1 MIKLMKYELL
11 RRKQLL
17 IGALLAIL
25 VLEGITVYA
34 IYQGGNWNVLAILLT
49 FLLVIGTMLLP
60 ILNTVTKLYADF
72 KQKQGYMLF
81 LTPQSGYKILWTKT
95 IYGAIEILAAILLV
109 AGCLFLSG
117 FAVDHFQGNAV
128 SSMLASMQQE
138 MGPISLG
145 SAGFVYV
152 LLIFLQM
159 LAQLSIAMLAVT
171 VSRSIMP
178 ATNYGWLIALLMY
191 FAFVIGVNI
200 VNGVLL
206 LAFGLGGDIIQI
218 AQNNIADIGGMIAK
232 YLTVGAVTYLL
243 WFVGCTVL
251 SGRLV
256 NKNVDL

>member
-1 MIKLMKYELL
+1 M
-11 RRKQLL
+11 L

-49 FLLVIGTMLLP
+49 FLLAIGTMLLP

-81 LTPQSGYKILWTKT
+81 LTPQSGYKILWAKT

-109 AGCLFLSG
+109 TGCLFLSG
-117 FAVDHFQGNAV
+117 FAVDQFQQGSATGL
-128 SSMLASMQQE
+128 LASIQKQMSN
-138 MGPISLG
+138 ISLNTIG
-145 SAGFVYV
+145 VVYA

-191 FAFVIGVNI
+191 FAFVIGVNL
-200 VNGVLL
+200 VNSILL
-206 LAFGLGGDIIQI
+206 LAFGLAGDIIQI
-218 AQNNIADIGGMIAK
+218 AQNNIADIGSIIAK